1 MGSFKQE
8 FTRAFIDKDR
18 YMLFLEGLRN
28 TLLLSVLAV
37 FFGIIIGIV
46 ITFLNMN
53 EFEWIRRDKPRRVIR
68 RLSRVISGVYLD
80 IIRGT
85 PSFIQLLVM
94 AYIVLAGVGLHKLL
108 IAAIAFG
115 INSGAYVSE
124 IIRAGIQSV
133 DCGQTEAGRSLGLT
147 GFQTMRFIVAPQAIK
162 NVLPTLANEF
172 IVLIKETAVAGYIA
186 VFDIT
191 KAAMVVQSNIYSA
204 TMPLLGAAV
213 MYYVIIKVLSTFFR
227 LMERRLKASEKG
239 SAEA

>member
-1 MGSFKQE
+1 MGSLQHQ

-18 YMLFLEGLRN
+18 YLLFLEGMRN

-37 FFGIIIGIV
+37 ILGTVVGIL

-53 EFEWIRRDKPRRVIR
+53 EFEWIRRETPRRIVR
-68 RLSRVISGVYLD
+68 RISRVFSGIYLD
-80 IIRGT
+80 VIRGT

-94 AYIVLAGVGLHKLL
+94 AYIILAGVGLHKII

-115 INSGAYVSE
+115 VNSGAYVSE

-133 DCGQTEAGRSLGLT
+133 DRGQTEAGRSLGMT
-147 GFQTMRFIVAPQAIK
+147 GFQTMRLIVGPQAVK

-172 IVLIKETAVAGYIA
+172 IILIKETAVAGYIA

-191 KAAMVVQSNIYSA
+191 KAAMVVTSNIYSP

-213 MYYVIIKVLSTFFR
+213 MYYVIIKILSTFFR
-227 LMERRLKASEKG
+227 LMEKKLKTSEKG